1 VRQEEQATE
10 DRLAGQKTSFSAF
23 LMTHNTK
30 VSIFTLALGMTWGVG
45 TILLLF
51 ANGVTLGAI
60 AVDYVQEGQTKFLL
74 GWLLPHGV
82 IEIPAILIAGQAG
95 LVLALALIGWGK
107 RTPLTARLRAVSRD
121 LATLIFGV
129 GILLVWAGFVEAFLS
144 QYHEPVIPYELK
156 ISFGLVELIVLWL
169 FLAKS
174 GKERSEV
181 GSQRSGSKNPEP
193 PPGNTRD
200 ERLQTRDRL
209 CEPARCKSAPPR
221 VCSSRNR
228 WPGRSPASWLGSWT
242 CCALAC

>member
-1 VRQEEQATE
+1 MFDPDSRHATMAFGHDQMTPQERVHQEEQAKE
-10 DRLAGQKTSFSAF
+10 DRLEGHKTSFSAF

-45 TILLLF
+45 TILMLF
-51 ANGVTLGAI
+51 TNGVTLGAI
-60 AVDYVQEGQTKFLL
+60 AVDYVQAGQTKFLL

-144 QYHEPVIPYELK
+144 QYHEPVLPYELK
-156 ISFGLVELIVLWL
+156 ISFGLIELILLWL

-174 GKERSEV
+174 GRGRSEV
-181 GSQRSGSKNPEP
+181 GSQRSESKNPEP
-193 PPGNTRD
+193 PPARTRD
-200 ERLQTRDRL
+200 
-209 CEPARCKSAPPR
+209 
-221 VCSSRNR
+221 
-228 WPGRSPASWLGSWT
+228 
-242 CCALAC
+242 